1 MDRVYILKQEETGGA
16 YKWELQSH
24 VQDSES
30 KSSTYHVSCIY
41 HVSKL
46 RLSGLARSNQGS
58 PDISLQTP

>member
-1 MDRVYILKQEETGGA
+1 MDRVYILKQEETVGA

-30 KSSTYHVSCIY
+30 KSSTYHVS
-41 HVSKL
+41 KL
-46 RLSGLARSNQGS
+46 RLSGLARNNQGS